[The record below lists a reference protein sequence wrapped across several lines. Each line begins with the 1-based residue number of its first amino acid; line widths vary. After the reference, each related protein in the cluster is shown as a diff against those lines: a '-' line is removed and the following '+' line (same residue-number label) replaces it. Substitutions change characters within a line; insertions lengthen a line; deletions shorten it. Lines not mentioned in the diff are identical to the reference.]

1 MASLRHHL
9 HCDMVWLEQYP
20 QFWLQGLAGQWGFFS
35 VEGTSYLKP
44 PIWSRCWGV
53 CACVCLCLIC
63 LCLSREGPTVL
74 ETQGGALQGASVL
87 LASLGRL
94 EQCFILHI
102 TFKHFPFLSSFHLL
116 LTKPCEA
123 GKEKP
128 LFPHR
133 EDWLLLRPLNGR
145 QSSSCCFLPH
155 FLGSTIP
162 WLRPGHTRKDEAE
175 TVRSF

>member
-1 MASLRHHL
+1 MWKAQVTSSL
-9 HCDMVWLEQYP
+9 QY
-20 QFWLQGLAGQWGFFS
+20 GADAG
-35 VEGTSYLKP
+35 V
-44 PIWSRCWGV
+44 CV
-53 CACVCLCLIC
+53 CACVCV
-63 LCLSREGPTVL
+63 LSASAFLEKVL
-74 ETQGGALQGASVL
+74 SVLKTQGGALQGASVL

-94 EQCFILHI
+94 EQRFILHI

-123 GKEKP
+123 GREKP
-128 LFPHR
+128 LSPHR